1 MNFSRSPARKNL
13 AARRQRW
20 SHGLALLLCA
30 ATAVLLAAGALVT
43 GTGSSL
49 AVPDWPL
56 AYGQLFPPMVG
67 GILFEHGH
75 RLIAAAV
82 GLLTVALAIWLAVVE
97 PRRWVRWLGFAA
109 VLAVALQGLL
119 GGLTVLLLLPKSIS
133 VGHALLAQLFFV
145 LAALLAQVTAPA
157 WFALASSAAVGS
169 KPIPQPPAGARWL
182 GVATLGALEAELL
195 LGAMVRH
202 NNAGL
207 VIPDFPL
214 ALGRLVPPL
223 DSFPVTIH
231 YLHRLGALAVL
242 VLVAIMTWMAARR
255 HGRDA
260 PLVRRLAAMVLF
272 ALIQVALG
280 ASVIWMQRNLWV
292 TTLHVVNGGVLTAAA
307 TLATLRIWMLE
318 SPGPRPEPL
327 S

>member
-1 MNFSRSPARKNL
+1 MISSRSSNVGAGL
-13 AARRQRW
+13 AARRRRW

-82 GLLTVALAIWLAVVE
+82 GLLTVALAVWIGLVE
-97 PRRWVRWLGFAA
+97 PRRWVRWLAYAA
-109 VLAVALQGLL
+109 VLAVVLQGLL
-119 GGLTVLLLLPKSIS
+119 GGLTVLLLLPKSVS
-133 VGHALLAQLFFV
+133 VSHALLAQFFLV
-145 LAALLAQVTAPA
+145 LAVLLAQVTAPG
-157 WFALASSAAVGS
+157 WPALVGTAAAARAHPRQASRAAG
-169 KPIPQPPAGARWL
+169 WL
-182 GVATLGALEAELL
+182 GVATLAALEAELL
-195 LGAMVRH
+195 LGALVRH

-207 VIPDFPL
+207 IIPDFPL
-214 ALGRLVPPL
+214 ALGRIVPPL

-242 VLVAIMTWMAARR
+242 VLVAGMAWAAARR

-260 PLVRRLAAMVLF
+260 PLMRRLAAVVLF
-272 ALIQVALG
+272 ALLQVALG
-280 ASVIWMQRNLWV
+280 AAVIWTQRLLWV
-292 TTLHVVNGGVLTAAA
+292 TTLHVVNGGALIAA
-307 TLATLRIWMLE
+307 TMLATLRTWMLE
-318 SPGPRPEPL
+318 SPG
-327 S
+327 SAA

>member
-1 MNFSRSPARKNL
+1 MIPSTRSHDRTEL
-13 AARRQRW
+13 AERRRRW

-82 GLLTVALAIWLAVVE
+82 GLLTVALALWMGVAE

-109 VLAVALQGLL
+109 VLAVVLQGLL
-119 GGLTVLLLLPKSIS
+119 GGLTVLLLLPKSVS
-133 VGHALLAQLFFV
+133 VSHAMLAQLFLV
-145 LAALLAQVTAPA
+145 MAVLLAQVTAPG
-157 WFALASSAAVGS
+157 WPALVAAAGAGRNRAPQAPGS
-169 KPIPQPPAGARWL
+169 ARWL
-182 GVATLGALEAELL
+182 GVATLAALEAELL
-195 LGAMVRH
+195 LGALVRH

-207 VIPDFPL
+207 VIPDFTL
-214 ALGRLVPPL
+214 ALGQLVPPL

-231 YLHRLGALAVL
+231 YLHRLGALAV
-242 VLVAIMTWMAARR
+242 VALVAGMAWAAARR

-260 PLVRRLAAMVLF
+260 PLLRRLAAVVLF

-280 ASVIWMQRNLWV
+280 AAVIWTQRNLWV
-292 TTLHVVNGGVLTAAA
+292 TTLHVVNGGALTAAA
-307 TLATLRIWMLE
+307 MLATLRTWMLE
-318 SPGPRPEPL
+318 SPGSPA
-327 S
+327 